1 MVSLAMPS
9 HPTPGFR
16 LRHRLP
22 SSPRTEKNNNHHR
35 INTEPNEQRNEPVT
49 DLMLRSERGG
59 GANLRLLLAALFP
72 LADPLVLPHRHLTA
86 AAAAALG
93 SGGSGGGVAGGAAS
107 WSGCRCRGSVP
118 PRARPRSA
126 CVRSARGVGM
136 EGRARGER
144 GRVRRRRRGRRHREG
159 VRGRQR
165 D

>member
-22 SSPRTEKNNNHHR
+22 FSPRAEKNNNHHR

-49 DLMLRSERGG
+49 DLMLRSEHSG

-93 SGGSGGGVAGGAAS
+93 SVGSGGGVAGGAAS
-107 WSGCRCRGSVP
+107 WSFYRCRV
-118 PRARPRSA
+118 
-126 CVRSARGVGM
+126 
-136 EGRARGER
+136 
-144 GRVRRRRRGRRHREG
+144 
-159 VRGRQR
+159 
-165 D
+165 

>member
-86 AAAAALG
+86 AAAATLG
-93 SGGSGGGVAGGAAS
+93 SGGSGGRVAGGAAS
-107 WSGCRCRGSVP
+107 WSFYRCRGSAPHAAAAIPRLGAPLRMHHHSLARAPLASAP
-118 PRARPRSA
+118 PALA
-126 CVRSARGVGM
+126 YT
-136 EGRARGER
+136 
-144 GRVRRRRRGRRHREG
+144 
-159 VRGRQR
+159 